1 MRILIWTAFIVWL
14 LFIALIMQRVIIPF
28 FLNPLFGNDPPTT
41 DWARLAKFIKPLVAN
56 ILIVITG
63 VVTYSLFNFFF
74 LRYFPGK
81 TFWQRIQESFNEFKG
96 RSEKRKPPQ

>member
-1 MRILIWTAFIVWL
+1 MRILIWTACIVWL
-14 LFIALIMQRVIIPF
+14 LLIALLMQSVVMPF
-28 FLNPLFGNDPPTT
+28 FLDLLFGNDPPTT

-63 VVTYSLFNFFF
+63 VITYSLFNFFF

-81 TFWQRIQESFNEFKG
+81 TFWQRVQEAYDDLKERLEKKG
-96 RSEKRKPPQ
+96 PPQ